1 LESIQREAL
10 RMSRGTDGKSRD
22 ERGTS
27 QEPRPSVCHVHLA
40 KGLRSRTARGAR
52 SINQFRAIENH
63 AIVVGVTG
71 AVGRFARI
79 ARIARNLWYRDRVS
93 DAKKLGG
100 DQIMRSLIE
109 GGQARVVVA
118 TATHAV
124 REMVLRHKTLGVP
137 AVALGRG
144 ALAGLLLATLTKD
157 EEQVTLQ
164 VLGNG
169 PLGGVT
175 VDARSSGRVR
185 GFVKRPGALAW
196 DPALASA
203 ARLSLGDAI
212 GKQGVVNV
220 TRDLGLAQNYS
231 GQVALST
238 GEIDAEVEHY
248 LNTSEQ
254 IDSVLH
260 CETLVDSDGNVTAAA
275 GLLVQ
280 TLPQAHGTAVVEFL
294 RDTLRGPA
302 FTSVVKNALAKDN
315 FTPEAIAR
323 AALGQCGADMQVLD
337 LREVSF
343 FCPCTRERA
352 ESTLGMLKPE
362 DLKEM
367 ILETNLA
374 EVTCNFCGQQYH
386 FSEIEIERIRRKQ
399 GKPQPRS

>member
-1 LESIQREAL
+1 
-10 RMSRGTDGKSRD
+10 
-22 ERGTS
+22 
-27 QEPRPSVCHVHLA
+27 
-40 KGLRSRTARGAR
+40 
-52 SINQFRAIENH
+52 
-63 AIVVGVTG
+63 VGD
-71 AVGRFARI
+71 
-79 ARIARNLWYRDRVS
+79 LWYRDGVS
-93 DAKKLGG
+93 EEKKIFG

-109 GGQARVVVA
+109 DGRVRVVVA

-124 REMVLRHKTLGVP
+124 REMVLRHQTLGVP

-169 PLGGVT
+169 SLGGVT

-185 GFVKRPGALAW
+185 GFVKRPTAVTW
-196 DPALASA
+196 DPELASTP
-203 ARLSLGDAI
+203 RLAIGDAV

-238 GEIDAEVEHY
+238 GEIDEDVEHY
-248 LNTSEQ
+248 LTTSEQ
-254 IDSVLH
+254 IDSVLR
-260 CETLVDSDGNVTAAA
+260 CETLVDRDGKVTAAA

-280 TLPQAHGTAVVEFL
+280 TLPQARGAAVVEFL

-302 FTSVVKNALAKDN
+302 LSSVLISALAKDA
-315 FTPEAIAR
+315 FDPESIAR
-323 AALGQCGADMQVLD
+323 AALGQCANDMQVLD
-337 LREVSF
+337 LRDVRF

-352 ESTLGMLKPE
+352 ESTLGMLRPE

-367 ILETNLA
+367 ILETNDA
-374 EVTCNFCGQQYH
+374 EVTCNFCGQQYR
-386 FSEIEIERIRRKQ
+386 FSEIEIERIRRKHS
-399 GKPQPRS
+399 KPQILS